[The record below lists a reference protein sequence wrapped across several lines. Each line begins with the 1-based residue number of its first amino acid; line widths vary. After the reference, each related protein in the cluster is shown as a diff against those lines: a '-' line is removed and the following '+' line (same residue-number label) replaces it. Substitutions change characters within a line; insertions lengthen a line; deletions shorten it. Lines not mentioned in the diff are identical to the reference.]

1 MKTHADRANAE
12 ALLEIRE
19 LATALSQK
27 IDEMV
32 PNKPTYWNGVP
43 EGYSFPLGGDNFTW
57 LWATLNTLVGNLTP
71 DYDWIDD
78 DGDEVEALLAHLNR
92 TRD

>member
-19 LATALSQK
+19 LATALAEKVS
-27 IDEMV
+27 EMV
-32 PNKPTYWNGVP
+32 PNKPTYWHGTP
-43 EGYSFPLGGDNFTW
+43 QDYSFPLSGDDFTW
-57 LWATLNTLVGNLTP
+57 FWGTLNSVIGNLTP